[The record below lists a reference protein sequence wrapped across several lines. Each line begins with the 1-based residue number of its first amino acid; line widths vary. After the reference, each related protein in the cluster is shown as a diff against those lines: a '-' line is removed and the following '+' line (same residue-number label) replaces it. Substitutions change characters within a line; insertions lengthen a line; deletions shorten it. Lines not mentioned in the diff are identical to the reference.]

1 MAKNRFTSQARHAA
15 AAALAALLLAGLLT
29 ASASAG
35 AAPAGWKVIKDRKA
49 NCQMI
54 VPSTWKGDVSAASP
68 EDKQAMASIHLLP
81 GKNWDE
87 SKLMAQQ
94 VMVPS
99 AVLED
104 SAERLWFAYGTN
116 VGETDW
122 YIAVP
127 SPLGPCAAQVTF
139 KNDTLSDTAK
149 EIATSVAASP
159 AAQ

>member
-1 MAKNRFTSQARHAA
+1 MATNPFTSPTTSALR
-15 AAALAALLLAGLLT
+15 AALAALPLAGLLT
-29 ASASAG
+29 ASAGAA
-35 AAPAGWKVIKDRKA
+35 AAPAGWKVIKDRKG

-54 VPSTWKGDVSAASP
+54 VPSTWKGEVSAASP
-68 EDKQAMASIHLLP
+68 EDRQAMASIHLLP

-116 VGETDW
+116 AGETDW
-122 YIAVP
+122 YITVP
-127 SPLGPCAAQVTF
+127 GPLGPCAAQVTF
-139 KNDTLSDTAK
+139 KNETLADAAK
-149 EIATSVAASP
+149 QIATSVAVSP